1 MEGWS
6 DETMRPAGGGM
17 RTMKLDA
24 HSAALVRVAAALAE
38 GRIAVLRERLDAAR
52 AAGVPDLWV
61 DELLLQSFWI
71 VGCPLALVA
80 FGVWRE
86 VTGALAER
94 REASGEAL
102 AHEDWESWAERGRQ
116 VCAGGYG
123 RAYHKLPL
131 NLRAP
136 DPALEDHAL
145 VDAYGEGIGRAGVVP
160 QCREDLS

>member
-61 DELLLQSFWI
+61 DELLLQSLLI
-71 VGCPLALVA
+71 VGYPLTLVA

-86 VTGALAER
+86 VTGALPDRHEG
-94 REASGEAL
+94 SGEEL
-102 AHEDWESWAERGRQ
+102 AHEDWQSWAER
-116 VCAGGYG
+116 
-123 RAYHKLPL
+123 
-131 NLRAP
+131 
-136 DPALEDHAL
+136 
-145 VDAYGEGIGRAGVVP
+145 
-160 QCREDLS
+160 